1 MDFKMFNFLK
11 FIESEYFGQCGNA
24 DLKYARI
31 FWSKRIEHKISPSK
45 IIHIFTIQ
53 TILNGLFYHANVS
66 IRNTFLSLLRFP
78 VFNRCLHLESAGNA
92 WYDIRLYYDIWN
104 HGYLH
109 SVYGSVHDM
118 KLCSTQVWV
127 KALKWLQ
134 STAP

>member
-66 IRNTFLSLLRFP
+66 IRNTFLSLLRFQYSIAACISRVP
-78 VFNRCLHLESAGNA
+78 ATPGMIFAFTTIFGIM
-92 WYDIRLYYDIWN
+92 DI
-104 HGYLH
+104 
-109 SVYGSVHDM
+109 
-118 KLCSTQVWV
+118 STVCTV
-127 KALKWLQ
+127 L
-134 STAP
+134 SMI